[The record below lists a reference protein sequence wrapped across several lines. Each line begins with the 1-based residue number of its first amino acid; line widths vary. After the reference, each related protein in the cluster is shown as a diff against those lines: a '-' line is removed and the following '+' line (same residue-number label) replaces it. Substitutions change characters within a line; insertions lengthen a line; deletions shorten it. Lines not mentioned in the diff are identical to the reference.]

1 MAHQCVG
8 RGEVGCEFG
17 PQAREGLA
25 RGALLSVSF
34 RAASQDRG
42 REAYATVPKLA
53 NFLHLP
59 VQSGSDR
66 ILKAMNRQHTAEHY
80 LSIVERV
87 PLSIEPTPENAAYL
101 KTKQDRMG
109 HVFDQSDITA
119 KGPQQ

>member
-1 MAHQCVG
+1 
-8 RGEVGCEFG
+8 
-17 PQAREGLA
+17 
-25 RGALLSVSF
+25 
-34 RAASQDRG
+34 
-42 REAYATVPKLA
+42 
-53 NFLHLP
+53 
-59 VQSGSDR
+59 
-66 ILKAMNRQHTAEHY
+66 